1 MAGCVDELLELPVG
15 HGRAVNPEAVDS
27 DAMARRLL
35 GIMMVRTHAKGS
47 AGNEDHLAALQ
58 VIRQPLAVIQIRSQH
73 GGSSD
78 TRIPPDATAPTL
90 GDFDDSSLPCSL
102 DALSDPYFFGPRGEE
117 DTACVHISFLCTH
130 VCEHAANP
138 CRVRSAIRR
147 ARPLNI
153 TKVAN
158 GTRRLDGCDVQFVPV
173 CVASW

>member
-27 DAMARRLL
+27 DAMARRLF

-58 VIRQPLAVIQIRSQH
+58 IIRQPLAVIQIRSQH

-102 DALSDPYFFGPRGEE
+102 DALSGPLFFGARGRGGRLR
-117 DTACVHISFLCTH
+117 CVNISFLCTH
-130 VCEHAANP
+130 VLSTRQIHAACALP
-138 CRVRSAIRR
+138 SAERVRSSR
-147 ARPLNI
+147 
-153 TKVAN
+153 
-158 GTRRLDGCDVQFVPV
+158 
-173 CVASW
+173 